1 MEKYN
6 NNTIDKTSNIYRKI
20 MKNYE
25 HIGYCRNDWEKI
37 AAIMIKR
44 KETIAVA
51 ESVTAGLLQFC
62 LSLATNASKFFQG
75 GITAFNLG
83 QKARHLLVEPIQAE
97 TDNCVSEFTAA
108 AMALEVCRMFS
119 SQWGIGVTGYASP
132 VPESRNA
139 IFCYYA
145 IVKNQCLIKKGKIS
159 FGKKIKDLLPQQY
172 YTEAICTQ
180 LLRILHK

>member
-1 MEKYN
+1 
-6 NNTIDKTSNIYRKI
+6 

-25 HIGYCRNDWEKI
+25 HIGYYRNDWEKI
-37 AAIMIKR
+37 AAMMIKR

-62 LSLATNASKFFQG
+62 LSLVPNASAFFQG

-83 QKARHLLVEPIQAE
+83 QKTRHLLVEPIQAE
-97 TDNCVSEFTAA
+97 KDNCVSEITAV
-108 AMALEVCRMFS
+108 AMALQVCRMFS

-132 VPESRNA
+132 VPESSNA
-139 IFCYYA
+139 MFCYYA
-145 IVKNQCLIKKGKIS
+145 IVKNYRVIKKERIS
-159 FGKKIKDLLPQQY
+159 FGKKIKDMLPQQY